1 MRPNW
6 DGVASL
12 RNPLQILE
20 IEIGLE
26 RVQYACAMVREL
38 YFVMKLKNFT

>member
-6 DGVASL
+6 DGLASL
-12 RNPLQILE
+12 RDPPQILE

-26 RVQYACAMVREL
+26 RVHYACAMVMEL